1 MTVLLALLQ
10 VLFLVRHAEKVD
22 NSRDAALSQAGE
34 ARALALADKLRDAG
48 ITAIFATEFQR
59 TQKTAAPLAK
69 RLNVKTQVRAA
80 DDTAGLVA
88 LLNQQER
95 ALVVGHSNTLP
106 EIAKAFGTTLEVPD
120 EEFDGLY
127 VLLPA
132 ERLLVRL
139 HQ

>member
-1 MTVLLALLQ
+1 MG
-10 VLFLVRHAEKVD
+10 D
-22 NSRDAALSQAGE
+22 ND
-34 ARALALADKLRDAG
+34 
-48 ITAIFATEFQR
+48 
-59 TQKTAAPLAK
+59 
-69 RLNVKTQVRAA
+69 
-80 DDTAGLVA
+80 
-88 LLNQQER
+88 
-95 ALVVGHSNTLP
+95 LP